1 MKYVLCRVF
10 TANCHMTRGVYFLF
24 APEKRMATR
33 KLLKKRLVKYVN
45 IKIRQRLLVHIMFK
59 VSCIDIWI
67 CNYST
72 LFTVVI
78 ELTNMSPA
86 TIMTGGI
93 THCIYMLIHIG

>member
-1 MKYVLCRVF
+1 
-10 TANCHMTRGVYFLF
+10 MTRGVYFLF
-24 APEKRMATR
+24 APEKRMAAR
-33 KLLKKRLVKYVN
+33 KRLKKRLVKYVN
-45 IKIRQRLLVHIMFK
+45 IKIGYRFLVHIMFK
-59 VSCIDIWI
+59 VSSIDICI

-72 LFTVVI
+72 LFNVVI